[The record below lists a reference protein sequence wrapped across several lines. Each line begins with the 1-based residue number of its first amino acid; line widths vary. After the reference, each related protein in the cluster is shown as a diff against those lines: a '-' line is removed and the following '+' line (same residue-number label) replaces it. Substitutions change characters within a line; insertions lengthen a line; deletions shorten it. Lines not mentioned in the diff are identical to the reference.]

1 MDSAEVGGIKLEA
14 AKPATEETAPK
25 EKAVKEKATEEEEK
39 SMIKKKETS
48 KTKESTPT
56 MSREN
61 SMEDILT
68 CGICQVCYYMYICL

>member
-1 MDSAEVGGIKLEA
+1 MDSAEVGDIKLEA
-14 AKPATEETAPK
+14 AKPATEETAAK
-25 EKAVKEKATEEEEK
+25 EKAVKGKATEEKTTKEK
-39 SMIKKKETS
+39 SVIKKETS

-68 CGICQVCYYMYICL
+68 CGICQVC

>member
-25 EKAVKEKATEEEEK
+25 EKAVKDKATEEEEK
-39 SMIKKKETS
+39 SVIKKETS

-68 CGICQVCYYMYICL
+68 CGICQVC